1 MNRSY
6 SKIRHIQEANKML
19 EKRVLTEVEDNDM
32 SDDSPS
38 PEELKMISVDPQID
52 LYRVLGKDLV
62 ELYKISKKTSEFV
75 KFVTE
80 KGYKK
85 LPRRINKIYDESRGR
100 SSAYDDNMLI
110 WLGKKYWKD
119 MDLRNKVEELKKTN

>member
-32 SDDSPS
+32 SDDSPA
-38 PEELKMISVDPQID
+38 PEELKSISFDPQRD
-52 LYRVLGKDLV
+52 LYRILGKDLV
-62 ELYKISKKTSEFV
+62 ELYKISKKTPEFV

-80 KGYKK
+80 KGYKR
-85 LPRRINKIYDESRGR
+85 LPKRIDKIYKDSLGR
-100 SSAYDDNMLI
+100 SSAYDENTLI

-119 MDLRNKVEELKKTN
+119 TDLRNKVEELKKRN

>member
-119 MDLRNKVEELKKTN
+119 MDLRNKVDELKKN

>member
-1 MNRSY
+1 MNKSY
-6 SKIRHIQEANKML
+6 SKIRHIQEANKRL
-19 EKRVLTEVEDNDM
+19 EKRVITEVEDNDM

-38 PEELKMISVDPQID
+38 PKELEIISVDPQKD
-52 LYRVLGKDLV
+52 LYRTLGKDLI
-62 ELYKISKKTSEFV
+62 ELYKISKKTDEFA
-75 KFVTE
+75 KYVTE
-80 KGYKK
+80 NGYKR

-100 SSAYDDNMLI
+100 SSAYDDNKLI

>member
-19 EKRVLTEVEDNDM
+19 EKRVLTEIEDNDM

-119 MDLRNKVEELKKTN
+119 MDLRNKVEQLKKTN